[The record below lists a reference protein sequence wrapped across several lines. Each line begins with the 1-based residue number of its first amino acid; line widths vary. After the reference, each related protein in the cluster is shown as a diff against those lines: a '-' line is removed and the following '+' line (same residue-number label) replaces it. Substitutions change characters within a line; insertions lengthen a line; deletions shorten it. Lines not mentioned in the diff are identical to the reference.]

1 MTTTYSNQE
10 AFEGTVTT
18 ETTITLARKSRAI
31 ELINDSGVHDLTFK
45 FNTSETAATLRPKEA
60 VSMDFI
66 TNIIILNGTNTA
78 YRIRV
83 LG

>member
-1 MTTTYSNQE
+1 MTIYANQE
-10 AFEGTVTT
+10 AYEGTVTA

-31 ELINDSGVHDLTFK
+31 EIINDSGIHDLTFK

-66 TNIIILNGTNTA
+66 TNIIILDGTNTP

-83 LG
+83 VG